1 MIFNIRVVCL
11 IENTEGTNG
20 CSYAHGLSFYIETAK
35 HKILMDLGPS
45 GDTLENAKKLGI
57 DLSMIDT
64 VILSHGHYDHSGGI
78 IPFSKINNK
87 AAIYIQKTAAGE
99 FYSDDGDK
107 YRYIGIDKEIPTLQQ
122 VRFIEGDYVIDEE
135 LSLFVMDERPGDVP
149 FTNFRLKEKVDDS
162 YVQDN
167 FRHEQFLVLKD
178 NDRKILFSGC
188 AHNGILNILKEYKR
202 KNGVE
207 PDAVISGFHLMKK
220 TEYSDDEL
228 LEIIDTAEDLK
239 KCHTMFFTC
248 HCTGIPAFQL
258 MKDIMGDQLEYVH
271 SGDEVTIKYRKPR
284 KNRRNTYMKWHKIF
298 AWATVVCFILT
309 MITGIKRK

>member
-1 MIFNIRVVCL
+1 MRVVCL

-20 CSYAHGLSFYIETAK
+20 CSYAHGLSFYIETVK

-45 GDTLENAKKLGI
+45 GETLENAKKLGI
-57 DLSMIDT
+57 DLGKIDT

-78 IPFSKINNK
+78 IPFSKINDK
-87 AAIYIQKTAAGE
+87 AAIYIQKTAVGE
-99 FYSDDGDK
+99 FYSDDGDE
-107 YRYIGIDKEIPTLQQ
+107 YRYIGIDKEIPALHQ

-135 LSLFVMDERPGDVP
+135 LSLFVIDERSGAVP
-149 FTNFRLKEKVDDS
+149 STNFSLKEKKDDS
-162 YVQDN
+162 YVQDD

-178 NDRKILFSGC
+178 NDRRIIFSGC
-188 AHNGILNILKEYKR
+188 AHNGVLNILKEYKR
-202 KNGVE
+202 KTGAE

-220 TEYSDDEL
+220 TDYSDEEL
-228 LEIIDTAEDLK
+228 REIISTAEELK
-239 KCHTMFFTC
+239 KYHAMFYTC
-248 HCTGIPAFQL
+248 HCTGIPAYQI
-258 MKDIMGDQLEYVH
+258 MKNTMGDQLEYVH
-271 SGDEVTIKYRKPR
+271 SGDEVTIKYRKAK